1 MMVRGIGRM
10 MGAMRAARLA
20 PLLCLVAL
28 ATACGGGGSSS
39 TSTPR
44 GPRVNL
50 DRASAD
56 AAALVNEIYGD
67 LRRGYLDGLQNV
79 TAPAVL
85 VLGPAG
91 EVFTDRTAVVLAV
104 GRGFPR
110 KKHKLRSRG
119 LEVIAAPGG
128 RSARVTDSLEVD
140 GQKLR
145 LSAVLVSEDGIWT
158 VAALH
163 LSRPAAAGADA
174 MPTATATASAS
185 APAGKPQVPPATG
198 AAADLAELVRTW
210 SKPGAVLDQFAPSPE
225 IQLFGPGARDSAAG
239 AKAVARWWKK
249 NRQSSPMAPTPF
261 NAGLTPDGALGWV
274 AADIQ
279 VDGSPERHFAI
290 FIRKGK
296 SYRLLVSHAAAR

>member
-1 MMVRGIGRM
+1 
-10 MGAMRAARLA
+10 MRAAWLA
-20 PLLCLVAL
+20 PLLCL
-28 ATACGGGGSSS
+28 ATACGGGGASRSDA
-39 TSTPR
+39 PR
-44 GPRVNL
+44 GPRVDL
-50 DRASAD
+50 GRASAD

-85 VLGPAG
+85 VLGPGG
-91 EVFTDRTAVVLAV
+91 EVFTDRTAVVLAM

-119 LEVIAAPGG
+119 LEVVAAPGG
-128 RSARVTDSLEVD
+128 KSARVTDSLDLD
-140 GQKLR
+140 GQRLR

-163 LSRPAAAGADA
+163 LSRPVADA
-174 MPTATATASAS
+174 LPTATAS
-185 APAGKPQVPPATG
+185 APAGKPQLPPATG

-210 SKPGAVLDQFAPSPE
+210 SKPGAVLDQFAPRDD

-239 AKAVARWWKK
+239 PRAIARWWKK
-249 NRQSSPMAPTPF
+249 NRQSAPMAPTPF

-296 SYRLLVSHAAAR
+296 SYRLLVSHAATR

>member
-1 MMVRGIGRM
+1 
-10 MGAMRAARLA
+10 MRAARLA
-20 PLLCLVAL
+20 PLLCLATL
-28 ATACGGGGSSS
+28 AAGCGGAGSSS
-39 TSTPR
+39 PSMPR

-56 AAALVNEIYGD
+56 AAALVSEIYGD

-79 TAPAVL
+79 TAPSVL
-85 VLGPAG
+85 VLGPGG
-91 EVFTDRTAVVLAV
+91 EIFTDRTAVVLAV

-110 KKHKLRSRG
+110 SKHRLRSRG

-163 LSRPAAAGADA
+163 LSRPAPADA
-174 MPTATATASAS
+174 MPTATAS

-239 AKAVARWWKK
+239 PKAIARWWKK